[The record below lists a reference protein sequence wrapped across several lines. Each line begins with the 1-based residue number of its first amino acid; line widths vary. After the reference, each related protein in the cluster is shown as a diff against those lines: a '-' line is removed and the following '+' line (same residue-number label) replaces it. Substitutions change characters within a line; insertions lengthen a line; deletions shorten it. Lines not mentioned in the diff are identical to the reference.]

1 MEQNIHAASQRT
13 PWNKVKVVGQKTPL
27 KLKEIWAIRVRLQ
40 IARRVRFGR
49 WLLDASGWASTGH
62 EQTLTPDRESPSTA
76 LIFRADQFSARQNQ

>member
-49 WLLDASGWASTGH
+49 WLLDASGWASTGQKRKIVTR
-62 EQTLTPDRESPSTA
+62 EATPGSGHWSLA
-76 LIFRADQFSARQNQ
+76 VI

>member
-40 IARRVRFGR
+40 IGRRVRFGR

-62 EQTLTPDRESPSTA
+62 DRPVAGTAEESTLRS
-76 LIFRADQFSARQNQ
+76 LG